1 MGARKKTIHL
11 LFLPFFKLTGVDF
24 YSVIVNR
31 SKANYV
37 FIEVYT
43 NALVET
49 WSYRFHGDDHVP

>member
-1 MGARKKTIHL
+1 MGARKKNNSFYL
-11 LFLPFFKLTGVDF
+11 YDF

>member
-1 MGARKKTIHL
+1 MGVRKNNSFII
-11 LFLPFFKLTGVDF
+11 LPFFKLTGVDF